1 MNSASSGWKGGV
13 GADRRRAAAGRL
25 WIHVGDER
33 WLRELVIAW
42 PEAGQGLLVVG
53 AQRHP
58 ACWPRATRRRP
69 ARETRSREVERAP
82 PELDRAALA
91 DERRTVTLEHASDA
105 QQNMPPAGH
114 VQRVVVSVLAVLFKR
129 DAVIDLDWMGIDL
142 HLDA

>member
-1 MNSASSGWKGGV
+1 MDW
-13 GADRRRAAAGRL
+13 
-25 WIHVGDER
+25 
-33 WLRELVIAW
+33 
-42 PEAGQGLLVVG
+42 
-53 AQRHP
+53 
-58 ACWPRATRRRP
+58 
-69 ARETRSREVERAP
+69 
-82 PELDRAALA
+82 AALA